1 MDMDILKPLLA
12 SVARH
17 AITAAGVYLGF
28 TGTEQA
34 QFVGAGMVLAGLGWS
49 WWQKE
54 GQRKVVAIL
63 AKMKP
68 VASAGASTAEAA
80 KAGTEAAKAEMAK

>member
-1 MDMDILKPLLA
+1 MDMEILKPFLA
-12 SVARH
+12 SMARH
-17 AITAAGVYLGF
+17 GLTAAGAYLGF
-28 TGTEQA
+28 TGTEEA

-68 VASAGASTAEAA
+68 VASEGASTAVAA
-80 KAGTEAAKAEMAK
+80 KAGLDAAKAAGA